1 MADLGNFALAAVII
15 AAFVLMFCG
24 CIAIVF
30 LSPDPIGVFLNQ
42 QDQTHDVQP
51 ETKRAA
57 LLLARVRGFL
67 ARHAR

>member
-24 CIAIVF
+24 CIAIIFV
-30 LSPDPIGVFLNQ
+30 SPDPIGGFLNQ

-57 LLLARVRGFL
+57 PLLARVHGFL
-67 ARHAR
+67 ARRAR